1 MHLLPVVEGNR
12 TFIEWK
18 VQLDTAP
25 QDADR
30 WQTLFQSWIP
40 DWTHSLERALGRL
53 SRVRLRGVTK
63 NWR

>member
-18 VQLDTAP
+18 VQLDTTP

-53 SRVRLRGVTK
+53 RA
-63 NWR
+63 